1 MPTRTEKIEH
11 VPKAD
16 LQKMIDRYKAD
27 PDYISHTATQEDSTD
42 FWTLVVTL
50 KSAN

>member
-1 MPTRTEKIEH
+1 MSTRTEKINH

-16 LQKMIDRYKAD
+16 LQKLIARFQAD

-50 KSAN
+50 KAAN